1 MIMELDGE
9 REAVL
14 GREGNGNTGQ
24 QRPEYLLR
32 GLPWLWGEK
41 FQSRKNFSNHVSHRE
56 VALETRPYES
66 YFVVSS
72 DSGL

>member
-1 MIMELDGE
+1 MELEGE

-41 FQSRKNFSNHVSHRE
+41 FKVGRISVSTSVTEKWLWRQGHH
-56 VALETRPYES
+56 
-66 YFVVSS
+66 FVVSS